1 MDERREMI
9 LGTLDEGQKTGY
21 FLGQR
26 DNRRLAARYDL
37 IILDPPAFAKS
48 KSSLEAAIRGYKEI
62 NLRAISLLKKRGT
75 LVTCSC
81 SQALDEGSFKKIVTE
96 AAADVERRLI
106 QADFRYQSADH
117 PIRLGYDESF
127 YLKCGFYISAD

>member
-62 NLRAISLLKKRGT
+62 NLRAISLLKKHGT
-75 LVTCSC
+75 QVTCSC

-127 YLKCGFYISAD
+127 YLK